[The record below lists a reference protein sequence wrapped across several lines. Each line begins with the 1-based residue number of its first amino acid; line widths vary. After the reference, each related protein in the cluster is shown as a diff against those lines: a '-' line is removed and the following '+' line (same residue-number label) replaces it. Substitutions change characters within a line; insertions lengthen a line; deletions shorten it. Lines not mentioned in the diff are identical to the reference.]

1 MNMTAYIRFF
11 QWILER
17 VSDEEIRLS
26 IIEHM
31 DLEYTADRKER
42 GSIAAGLRYVFRSF
56 RILFSLF
63 SEDAGWRM
71 SMFTSYVKA
80 ALRHIRHQ
88 KMYSLIN
95 VGGLSLGL
103 AAAILILLFV
113 RDEVG
118 FDRFH
123 ANFDH
128 TYRVVMEVRDGG
140 GIRNLAVTA
149 LPLAPA
155 LRAELPEIL
164 SVARFSDRGTTLVG
178 RDDRYFYEELA
189 FAEQEF
195 LEIFSFPFISGD
207 RRTAL
212 SDPSAICLSETM
224 ARKYFGNT
232 EPIGQVLVLQNQFD
246 FKVTGVF
253 RNVPTNSHLQ
263 FDFLVSYATLRN
275 EPRMTDWDSLSNDYT
290 YVAVAKDTD
299 PVALEAKLQGVLERH
314 VPPED
319 AAEITLC
326 LQPLGDIHFSSLRA
340 DIARTADKAY
350 IYVYPAIGAL
360 ILLIACLNFMSL
372 STARSAKRAK
382 EVGLRKVIGAR
393 RTQLIRQFFT
403 ESMSMT
409 FVSMVLAAGLVV
421 LLLPRVN
428 DFVRKS
434 MAFDPLHD
442 GGLLVGLTAIG
453 LVVGFVSGAYPAL
466 FLSSFEPVRILRT
479 RPAGGARR
487 VSFRT
492 VTVVFQFS
500 VSIVL
505 IIGTTVVFSQ
515 LRFMTKK
522 NPGFPADRMLVV
534 SFSGSPAVRNIET
547 LRNEVRGNPSVLSA
561 TASNGTPA
569 SGVTMRGD
577 YEIEGSEE
585 GRKKTFQIIQADHEF
600 VRTYDLKIAAGRDFS
615 REYATD
621 RTQSVLINETAAREL
636 GWDSPV
642 GKRLRFESG
651 ETLSVIGVVRDF
663 NYDGMQDRIPAMV
676 ITLDLS
682 RPRYLSV
689 RIRPGNTK
697 QVLASLERIWKA
709 HAPRYPFSYFFID
722 EEFGKFYRYER
733 RLGTVFTICAVLAVL
748 ISCLGIL
755 GLSSFFAELRTK
767 EIGIRKVLGA
777 SVSGVVGM
785 MSRDFVKWVALAN
798 LIAWPAAYLIMNR
811 WLRDFAFRIKMNVWI
826 FIFSGAAALALALLT
841 TGTQAV
847 KVATADPVASL
858 RYE

>member
-1 MNMTAYIRFF
+1 MTAYIRFF

-31 DLEYTADRKER
+31 DWEYAVDRQER
-42 GSIAAGLRYVFRSF
+42 GSAAAGLRYVLRSW

-71 SMFTSYVKA
+71 SMFTSYGKA

-95 VGGLSLGL
+95 VGGFSIGL

-123 ANFDH
+123 ANFDR
-128 TYRVVMEVRDGG
+128 TYRVVMEVREGG
-140 GIRNLAVTA
+140 GVRNLAVTA

-155 LRAELPEIL
+155 LRAEIPEIL

-178 RDDRYFYEELA
+178 RDDRYFYEDLA
-189 FAEQEF
+189 FAEPEF
-195 LEIFSFPFISGD
+195 NEIFSFPFLSGD
-207 RRTAL
+207 PRKAL
-212 SDPSAICLSETM
+212 SDPDSICLSEMM
-224 ARKYFGNT
+224 ARKYFGNAD
-232 EPIGQVLVLQNQFD
+232 PLGQVLVLQNQYD

-253 RNVPTNSHLQ
+253 RDIPTNSHLQ

-299 PVALEAKLQGVLERH
+299 PIALESKLQEVLERH

-319 AAEITLC
+319 AAEITLR
-326 LQPLGDIHFSSLRA
+326 LQPLGEIHFSSLRA
-340 DIARTADKAY
+340 DIARTGDKAY
-350 IYVYPAIGAL
+350 IYIYPAIGAL

-393 RTQLIRQFFT
+393 RTQLIRQFFV

-409 FVSMVLAAGLVV
+409 LVSMVLASGLVFF
-421 LLLPRVN
+421 LLPTVN

-442 GGLLVGLTAIG
+442 GGLLAGLTAIG
-453 LVVGFVSGAYPAL
+453 LVVGFVSGVYPAL
-466 FLSSFEPVRILRT
+466 FLSSFEPARILRAQ
-479 RPAGGARR
+479 PARGARR

-500 VSIVL
+500 VSIIL

-534 SFSGSPAVRNIET
+534 SLSGSPATQNIET
-547 LRNEVRGNPSVLSA
+547 LRNEVLGDPSILSA
-561 TASNGTPA
+561 TASNSAPA

-577 YEIEGSEE
+577 YEIEGSAE
-585 GRKKTFQIIQADHEF
+585 GRKKTFQIIQADQEF
-600 VRTYDLKIAAGRDFS
+600 IRTYDLKIAAGRDFS
-615 REYATD
+615 REYTTD
-621 RTQSVLINETAAREL
+621 RTRSVLINETAAREL

-642 GKRLRFESG
+642 GKRLRFES
-651 ETLSVIGVVRDF
+651 EEPLSVIGVVKDF
-663 NYDGMQDRIPAMV
+663 NYDGMQSQIPGMV
-676 ITLDLS
+676 ITLGLT
-682 RPRYLSV
+682 RPRYLSL
-689 RIRPGNTK
+689 RIRLENTK
-697 QVLASLERIWKA
+697 QVLAFVERIWQA

-722 EEFGKFYRYER
+722 EEFGKFYRFER
-733 RLGTVFTICAVLAVL
+733 RLGTVFTVCAVVAVL

-777 SVSGVVGM
+777 SVSGVIGM
-785 MSRDFVKWVALAN
+785 MSRDFVKLVALAN

-811 WLRDFAFRIKMNVWI
+811 WLQDFAFRIKMNVWM
-826 FIFSGAAALALALLT
+826 FILSGAAALALALLT
-841 TGTQAV
+841 TGSQAF
-847 KVATADPVASL
+847 KAATANPVTSL
-858 RYE
+858 RNE

>member
-1 MNMTAYIRFF
+1 MTAYIRFF

-17 VSDEEIRLS
+17 VGDEEIRLS

-31 DLEYTADRKER
+31 NLEYVTDRKEK
-42 GSIAAGLRYVFRSF
+42 GPTEAGFRYVFRSL
-56 RILFSLF
+56 RILLSLF
-63 SEDAGWRM
+63 SEDAGWRI
-71 SMFTSYVKA
+71 SMFSSYVKA
-80 ALRHIRHQ
+80 ALRHIKHQ

-123 ANFDH
+123 ADFDR
-128 TYRVVMEVRDGG
+128 TYRVVMDVRESG
-140 GIRNLAVTA
+140 GIRNLAVTP

-155 LRAELPEIL
+155 LRAEIPEIL
-164 SVARFSDRGTTLVG
+164 SVARFSDMGTTLVG
-178 RDDRYFYEELA
+178 RDDRYFYEDLTFVEP
-189 FAEQEF
+189 EF
-195 LEIFSFPFISGD
+195 FEIFSFPFLAGD
-207 RRTAL
+207 RRTVL
-212 SDPSAICLSETM
+212 LDPNSICLSETM
-224 ARKYFGNT
+224 ARKYFKNAD
-232 EPIGQVLVLQNQFD
+232 PLGQVLVLQNQYD

-253 RNVPTNSHLQ
+253 RDVPANSHLQ
-263 FDFLVSYATLRN
+263 FNFLISYATLRN
-275 EPRMTDWDSLSNDYT
+275 EPRMTDWGSLSNDYT
-290 YVAVAKDTD
+290 YVALARDKD
-299 PVALEAKLQGVLERH
+299 PVALESKLQGVLERH
-314 VPPED
+314 APPED
-319 AAEITLC
+319 AAEIKLR

-350 IYVYPAIGAL
+350 ISVYPAIGAL
-360 ILLIACLNFMSL
+360 ILLISCLNFMSL

-393 RTQLIRQFFT
+393 RTQLIRQFFV

-409 FVSMVLAAGLVV
+409 LVSMVLAAGLVV
-421 LLLPRVN
+421 FLLPRVN

-442 GGLLVGLTAIG
+442 GGLLAGLTAIG
-453 LVVGFVSGAYPAL
+453 LVVGFVSGVYPAL
-466 FLSSFEPVRILRT
+466 FLSSFEPARILRT
-479 RPAGGARR
+479 QPAGGPRR
-487 VSFRT
+487 VSFRS

-534 SFSGSPAVRNIET
+534 SLSGNPTMRDAET
-547 LRNEVRGNPSVLSA
+547 LRNEVLGDPSILSA

-569 SGVTMRGD
+569 SGNTMRGD
-577 YEIEGSEE
+577 YEVEGSEG
-585 GRKKTFQIIQADHEF
+585 GRKKVIQIIQADHEF
-600 VRTYDLKIAAGRDFS
+600 ARTYDLKITAGRDFS
-615 REYATD
+615 REYAAD

-642 GKRLRFESG
+642 GKRMRLES
-651 ETLSVIGVVRDF
+651 EKTLYVIGVVEDF
-663 NYDGMQDRIPAMV
+663 NYDGMQSRIPAMV

-682 RPRYLSV
+682 RPRYLSL
-689 RIRPGNTK
+689 RIRPENTR
-697 QVLASLERIWKA
+697 QALAFIERIWKA
-709 HAPRYPFSYFFID
+709 RAPRYPFSYFFIE
-722 EEFGKFYRYER
+722 EEFNKFYRLER
-733 RLGTVFTICAVLAVL
+733 RLGTVFTVCAVLAVL

-777 SVSGVVGM
+777 SVTWVVGM

-798 LIAWPAAYLIMNR
+798 LIAWPAAYLIMHR
-811 WLRDFAFRIKMNVWI
+811 WLQDFAFRIKMNVWM
-826 FIFSGAAALALALLT
+826 FILSGAAALALAFLT
-841 TGTQAV
+841 TGSQAI
-847 KVATADPVASL
+847 KAATADPATSL

>member
-1 MNMTAYIRFF
+1 MTAYIRFF

-31 DLEYTADRKER
+31 DLEYAADRQER
-42 GSIAAGLRYVFRSF
+42 GSAAAGLRYVLRSL
-56 RILFSLF
+56 RILLSLV

-71 SMFTSYVKA
+71 SMFASYVKA

-95 VGGLSLGL
+95 VGGFSIGL
-103 AAAILILLFV
+103 AAALLILLFV

-123 ANFDH
+123 ANFDR
-128 TYRVVMEVRDGG
+128 TYRVVMEVRDGDG
-140 GIRNLAVTA
+140 VRNLAVTA

-155 LRAELPEIL
+155 LRAEIPEIL
-164 SVARFSDRGTTLVG
+164 NVARFSDRGTTLVS
-178 RDDRYFYEELA
+178 RDDRYFYEDLA
-189 FAEQEF
+189 FAEPE
-195 LEIFSFPFISGD
+195 LNEIFSFPFLSGD
-207 RRTAL
+207 PRKAL
-212 SDPSAICLSETM
+212 SDPDSICLSETM
-224 ARKYFGNT
+224 ARKYFGNAD
-232 EPIGQVLVLQNQFD
+232 PLGQVLVLQNQHD

-253 RNVPTNSHLQ
+253 RDIPTNSHLQ

-299 PVALEAKLQGVLERH
+299 PIALESKLQGVLERH

-319 AAEITLC
+319 AAEITLR
-326 LQPLGDIHFSSLRA
+326 LQPLGD
-340 DIARTADKAY
+340 KAY
-350 IYVYPAIGAL
+350 IYIFPAIGAL

-393 RTQLIRQFFT
+393 RTQLIRQFFV

-409 FVSMVLAAGLVV
+409 LVSMVLASGLVFC
-421 LLLPRVN
+421 LLPRVN

-434 MAFDPLHD
+434 MAFDPLRD

-453 LVVGFVSGAYPAL
+453 LVVGFVSGVYPAL
-466 FLSSFEPVRILRT
+466 FLSSFEPARILRAQ
-479 RPAGGARR
+479 PARGARR

-500 VSIVL
+500 VSIIL

-534 SFSGSPAVRNIET
+534 SLSGSPAMQNIET
-547 LRNEVRGNPSVLSA
+547 LRNEVLGDPSILSA
-561 TASNGTPA
+561 TASNSAPA

-577 YEIEGSEE
+577 YEIEGSAE
-585 GRKKTFQIIQADHEF
+585 GRKKTFQIIQADQEF

-615 REYATD
+615 REYTTD
-621 RTQSVLINETAAREL
+621 RIRSVLINETAAREL
-636 GWDSPV
+636 GWDFPV
-642 GKRLRFESG
+642 GKRLKFESG
-651 ETLSVIGVVRDF
+651 EPLSVIGVVKDF
-663 NYDGMQDRIPAMV
+663 NYDGMQSQIPGMV
-676 ITLDLS
+676 ITLGLT
-682 RPRYLSV
+682 RPRYLSL
-689 RIRPGNTK
+689 RIRPENTK
-697 QVLASLERIWKA
+697 QVLAFVERIWQA

-722 EEFGKFYRYER
+722 EEFGKFYRFER
-733 RLGTVFTICAVLAVL
+733 RLGTVFTVCAVVAVL

-777 SVSGVVGM
+777 SVSGVIGM
-785 MSRDFVKWVALAN
+785 MSRDFVKLVALAN

-811 WLRDFAFRIKMNVWI
+811 WLQDFAFRIKMNVWM
-826 FIFSGAAALALALLT
+826 FILSGAAALALALLT
-841 TGTQAV
+841 TGSQAF
-847 KVATADPVASL
+847 KAATSNPVTSL
-858 RYE
+858 RNE